1 MKKNTRKLLAGLSAA
16 LLLFSMSTALTGCGK
31 KVDITPPT
39 QTEQP
44 TTPTPTPQEP
54 AKTQLTE
61 DEAKALVTEKL
72 PEGYQATA
80 SGTVESDQIK
90 KGATYA
96 LFAVADQ
103 DGKQVGTV
111 AIDRE
116 SGDRYNYA
124 GEGTLSEYSDF
135 PLYDAATDAQCDWNG
150 VFQNGEISIELM
162 QADSTSFEF
171 YFSDSGDGVARVKG
185 NTAQTTDG
193 KYTFTYDEQDDGS
206 VVLRIGGT
214 DTAHAGNYTKA
225 KS

>member
-31 KVDITPPT
+31 QTDVTPPT

-44 TTPTPTPQEP
+44 ATPPPTPQKP

-61 DEAKALVTEKL
+61 DEAKALVKEKL

-80 SGTVESDQIK
+80 AGTAESDQIK
-90 KGATYA
+90 KGASYA
-96 LFAVADQ
+96 LFTVADK
-103 DGKQVGTV
+103 DGKRVGTV

-124 GEGTLSEYSDF
+124 GEGKLSEYSEF

-150 VFQNGEISIELM
+150 VFKNGTLSVELM

-171 YFSDSGDGVARVKG
+171 YFSDGGDGVARVKG

-193 KYTFTYDEQDDGS
+193 KYTFTYDKQDDGS
-206 VVLRIGGT
+206 AVLRIGGT